1 MTEFPH
7 EDMWLLLNGT
17 HILIIFKIVK
27 KKKKR
32 RKKEEKK
39 RKEKAHKGRK
49 KETIARDKSIT
60 FILFYFFINHFINLH
75 FK

>member
-1 MTEFPH
+1 MVAPKWDTYFNN
-7 EDMWLLLNGT
+7 LQNS
-17 HILIIFKIVK
+17 K

-60 FILFYFFINHFINLH
+60 FILFYFYINHFINLH